1 MANTI
6 QLKRKSTT
14 NMTGVTLARGE
25 VLHNENDDILWIG
38 EGASTTNIEV
48 GGRGFFT
55 TLGTTQTVSG
65 AKTMNSS
72 NNVFTGNGAALTT
85 LNGTQVTTGT
95 VAASRLPDLDD
106 ITAPSGNVSIN
117 SNKIVNLAAPSAG
130 TDAVNKTYADS
141 LIADPDLTGTPTAP
155 TPSANDNS
163 TNIAT
168 TAYVQAEL
176 TELLGGASAA
186 YDTLGELAT
195 ALTGNDSDIATITTA
210 LGNRLRIDVDSQ
222 GLSATQKTNSQTNMF
237 GVTFANTTIDG
248 GTLS

>member
-38 EGASTTNIEV
+38 DGASTVNTEV

-55 TLGTTQTVSG
+55 TLGTTQTVTG
-65 AKTMNSS
+65 AKTLNSS
-72 NNVFTGNGAALTT
+72 SNVFTGNGAALTA

-95 VAASRLPDLDD
+95 VAAARLPDLDD

-117 SNKIVNLAAPSAG
+117 SNKIVNLAAPAAG

-176 TELLGGASAA
+176 TELIGGASAA

>member
-14 NMTGVTLARGE
+14 NMSGVTLARGE

-38 EGASTTNIEV
+38 EGSSPANIEV
-48 GGRGFFT
+48 GGRGYFA
-55 TLGTTQTVSG
+55 TLGTTQTVTG

-72 NNVFTGNGAALTT
+72 SNVFTGNGAALTA

-95 VAASRLPDLDD
+95 VAAARLPDLDS

-117 SNKIVNLAAPSAG
+117 SNKIVNLAAPTAG
-130 TDAVNKTYADS
+130 TDAVNKTYADA

-168 TAYVQAEL
+168 TAYVQTEL
-176 TELLGGASAA
+176 TDLIDSAPA
-186 YDTLGELAT
+186 ALDTLNELAA
-195 ALTGNDSDIATITTA
+195 ALGDDASFSSTINTS
-210 LGNRLRIDVDSQ
+210 LGNRLRIDVSNQ
-222 GLSATQKTNSQTNMF
+222 GLSSTQKTNSQTNMF